1 MKHSSER
8 SIHTMNIKWI
18 FSKNDINMYMTKK
31 TKNKKPKLLNF
42 NLNIIQSNASKQT
55 GDDKVFDFRYNLSL
69 S

>member
-31 TKNKKPKLLNF
+31 NKKQKTKTVKL
-42 NLNIIQSNASKQT
+42 
-55 GDDKVFDFRYNLSL
+55 
-69 S
+69 